1 MNVMIIGSSSEISN
15 RLAEQLNAAGHT
27 CTRVGRQGPDQV
39 FDANAPTQQ
48 ALEAL
53 VSSHHDVYVIN
64 LGLLQ
69 PKRISEQTIDEM
81 EQSMHVNMLTCVRL
95 CEAIFTAHQRV
106 KVFIVGSESGSKGSF
121 DTSYFLAKAGVKAYV
136 RERYLHHPQQQ
147 LLLFSPSTIGDAGM
161 TTRRAD
167 QQRLAQYQAQ
177 HPKQRFMTSAEV
189 ARILLHC
196 MSDDFSYMNN
206 AELELNGGKFARM
219 Q

>member
-1 MNVMIIGSSSEISN
+1 MKVMIIGSSSEISN
-15 RLAEQLNAAGHT
+15 RLAEQLHAAGHS
-27 CTRVGRQGPDQV
+27 CTRVGRHGPDQV
-39 FDANAPTQQ
+39 FDANAPSQ
-48 ALEAL
+48 AAIEAL
-53 VSSHHDVYVIN
+53 VAAPQDVYVIN

-69 PKRISEQTIDEM
+69 PKRISEQTLAEM
-81 EQSMHVNMLTCVRL
+81 QQSMHVNMLSCVRL
-95 CEAIFTAHQRV
+95 CEAIFAAQQRV
-106 KVFIVGSESGSKGSF
+106 KVFIIGSESATKGSF

-177 HPKQRFMTSAEV
+177 HPKQRFMNSAEV

-196 MSDDFSYMNN
+196 MSDDFNYMNN